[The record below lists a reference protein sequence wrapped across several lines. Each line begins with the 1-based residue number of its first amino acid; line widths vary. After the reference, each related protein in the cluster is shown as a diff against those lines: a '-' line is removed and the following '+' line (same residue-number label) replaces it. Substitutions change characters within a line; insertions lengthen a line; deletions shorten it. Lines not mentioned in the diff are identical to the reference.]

1 MTAKQRQELIEHM
14 LRSLEMPSKKLTDWE
29 LSFIESVSDWFDNHG
44 DLTERQF
51 IKLESIY
58 AEKTA

>member
-1 MTAKQRQELIEHM
+1 MNADQRRELIEHM
-14 LRSLEMPSKKLTDWE
+14 FKSLEMPSKKLTDWE
-29 LSFIESVSDWFDNHG
+29 LNFIESVGDWFDSHG